1 MKNFVYVVTMLYLLS
16 ACSNFKEN
24 VGLVKNQ
31 PDEYQ
36 VVTNQD
42 LSVPPD
48 FNVYSPEE
56 IEAQKAKKSK
66 ESEENF
72 TKGEN
77 FILENMN
84 KQE

>member
-1 MKNFVYVVTMLYLLS
+1 MKNFVYVGAMLCLLS

>member
-1 MKNFVYVVTMLYLLS
+1 MKNFVYIIAMLCLLG

-48 FNVYSPEE
+48 FNIYSPEE
-56 IEAQKAKKSK
+56 IEAQKAKKAK